1 MGATEAGG
9 VPGPSF
15 SEERLVVSVVLE
27 AVPVVISRATD
38 GSGFSDFEQ
47 GTVVSGEV
55 FALVKS
61 SILIKSE

>member
-1 MGATEAGG
+1 MPTSGATDAVSPEEIVVLGAAVTTLGATEAGG

-38 GSGFSDFEQ
+38 GSG
-47 GTVVSGEV
+47 
-55 FALVKS
+55 
-61 SILIKSE
+61 